1 MTRLLIVEDDAE
13 QARGMARVFSE
24 LRPDLT
30 ILTAHNGV
38 EATRLMSE
46 RGVDLVLTDLRMP
59 EMDGFALLAWMHN
72 RVPDVPVFTMSGY
85 DDAENT
91 ARLHGLGVTESFV
104 KPLDARVVLARVTET
119 LAQSVRGHVQ
129 NLSLAS
135 FLQLLEMERKTC
147 TLHIRCDDRAG
158 VLIVER
164 GALVAAEAGDRVGQ
178 AAAIEIIAWP
188 SANITI
194 SRHREVRSESIQAPL
209 GFILMEAM
217 RVQDEHAR
225 AASGSGASDSASAP
239 PRRPRRPSRLPSQ
252 RPLASE
258 TSQPGAAEVGLPSG
272 AHALALVD
280 TATGQVLRF
289 AAQPGYPLDELARM
303 ASQMLIQECAMLK
316 LCIETEGVE
325 ELVLS
330 TRSHCDVIRPVTA
343 NAFALLVFAPAETNL
358 MIARIELDQFIIAHR
373 MRAAQRTP

>member
-1 MTRLLIVEDDAE
+1 MTRVLIVEDDVE
-13 QARGMARVFSE
+13 QARGMARVFSK

-38 EATRLMSE
+38 EATRLMTD
-46 RGVDLVLTDLRMP
+46 RGVDLVLTDLQMP

-72 RVPDVPVFTMSGY
+72 RAPDVPVFTMSGY
-85 DDAENT
+85 GDADT
-91 ARLHGLGVTESFV
+91 AARLGGLGASEYFP
-104 KPLDARVVLARVTET
+104 KPLDARAVLARLTET
-119 LAQSVRGHVQ
+119 LAHSVRGHVQ
-129 NLSLAS
+129 NVSLAS

-147 TLHIRCDDRAG
+147 TLNISCDDRSG
-158 VLIVER
+158 ILIIQK
-164 GALVAAEAGDRVGQ
+164 GALVAAQTGAMVGQ

-194 SRHREVRSESIQAPL
+194 SRHREVGTGGIQAPL

-217 RVQDEHAR
+217 RVQDENAR
-225 AASGSGASDSASAP
+225 GALGNGAADSICPAPRRTWRPSGSPSQWPLGSDSGP
-239 PRRPRRPSRLPSQ
+239 PG
-252 RPLASE
+252 LAE
-258 TSQPGAAEVGLPSG
+258 FGLPSG
-272 AHALALVD
+272 AQALALVD

-289 AAQPGYPLDELARM
+289 AAQPDCPLEELARM
-303 ASQMLIQECAMLK
+303 ASQVLLQEAAMLK

-330 TRSHCDVIRPVTA
+330 TSSRCDVIRPVTA
-343 NAFALLVFAPAETNL
+343 TAFALLVFAPEETNL
-358 MIARIELDQFIIAHR
+358 MMARIELDQFIIAHR